1 MNTPKAQSRMF
12 SDWLIFGF
20 RVLSLCPL
28 ILTCTLE
35 HSLSVQLEYYAPTL
49 TEEACG
55 GLCRHGVSQKPELVG
70 YRYWHLVFLWKSHK
84 AFAIKH

>member
-28 ILTCTLE
+28 ILTCTFE

-49 TEEACG
+49 MEDAG
-55 GLCRHGVSQKPELVG
+55 GRLCRHGVSQKTELVG
-70 YRYWHLVFLWKSHK
+70 DRYWHLEILWESHK